1 MPNPLIS
8 KIMPQA
14 QQMPL
19 PPQMEGMQNMLGQF
33 QQFRQLMVGRN
44 PRQMINNLLA
54 SGQMTNEQYQQLISQ
69 AQQFM
74 QMFR

>member
-19 PPQMEGMQNMLGQF
+19 PPQMAGMQSMFGQF
-33 QQFRQLMVGRN
+33 QQFRQLMAGRN
-44 PRQMINNLLA
+44 PRQMVNNLLA

>member
-8 KIMPQA
+8 KIMPQE

-19 PPQMEGMQNMLGQF
+19 PPQMAGMQSMFGQF
-33 QQFRQLMVGRN
+33 QQFRQLMAGRN
-44 PRQMINNLLA
+44 PRQMVNNLLA